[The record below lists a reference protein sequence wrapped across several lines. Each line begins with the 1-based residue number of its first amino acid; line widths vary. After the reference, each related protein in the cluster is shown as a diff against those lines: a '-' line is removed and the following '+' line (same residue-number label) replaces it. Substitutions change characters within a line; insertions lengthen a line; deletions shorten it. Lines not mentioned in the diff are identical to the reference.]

1 MADNKVLLTDVSEK
15 FRSAREL
22 VKNVP
27 YEIHDLTDYMAQVLN
42 DQHQLAPE
50 GLMMFLVCTLDD
62 LKNERCG
69 FGGKVEFPKALIEE
83 KLQILMYLKHFP
95 LVIDKIASDEF
106 SKTFREQF
114 TTVFG
119 EAMPPVVETEDYGV
133 TIVEEGVVDISNK
146 DKAQVL
152 MSLYNNSH
160 PQGLGFLHF
169 NPEPMTIEQAREILA
184 KTQDFDY
191 LAGRVM
197 KISLESNLVRTWG
210 YNRDNGEGA
219 AEKAISQC
227 PNI

>member
-15 FRSAREL
+15 LRSAREL
-22 VKNVP
+22 VKEIP
-27 YEIHDLTDYMAQVLN
+27 YEIHDLTDYMAQVTN
-42 DQHQLAPE
+42 DQLVPAGMMMLLA
-50 GLMMFLVCTLDD
+50 GAITDMN
-62 LKNERCG
+62 NECCG
-69 FGGKVEFPKALIEE
+69 FTNKVEFPKALIDE
-83 KLQILMYLKHFP
+83 KFQIIMYLKYFP

-106 SKTFREQF
+106 AKEFRALF
-114 TTVFG
+114 TLAFG

-152 MSLYNNSH
+152 MALYNNSH

-191 LAGRVM
+191 LSGRVM

-219 AEKAISQC
+219 AERAISQC

>member
-1 MADNKVLLTDVSEK
+1 MADNKVLLTEVSEK
-15 FRSAREL
+15 LRSAREL
-22 VKNVP
+22 VKEIP
-27 YEIHDLTDYMAQVLN
+27 YEIHDLTDYMAQVSN
-42 DQHQLAPE
+42 DQLVPE
-50 GLMMFLVCTLDD
+50 GMMMLLVCTLDD

-69 FGGKVEFPKALIEE
+69 FAEKVEFPQVLIEE
-83 KLQILMYLKHFP
+83 KLQIIMYLKYFP

-106 SKTFREQF
+106 AKAFREQF
-114 TTVFG
+114 TAVFG

-152 MSLYNNSH
+152 MALYNNSH
-160 PQGLGFLHF
+160 PHGMGFLHF
-169 NPEPMTIEQAREILA
+169 NPEPMTVEQAREILA

-197 KISLESNLVRTWG
+197 KISLKSNLVRTWG

-219 AEKAISQC
+219 AERAISQC